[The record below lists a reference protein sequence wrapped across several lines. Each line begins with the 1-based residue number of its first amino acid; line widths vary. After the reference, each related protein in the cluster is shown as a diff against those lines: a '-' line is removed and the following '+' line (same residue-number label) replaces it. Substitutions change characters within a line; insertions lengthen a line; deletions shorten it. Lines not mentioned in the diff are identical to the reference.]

1 MKFSKVLACA
11 LAAVTTASM
20 LAACGNGDE
29 GDTTKGTTTNN
40 DLGSS
45 ANVEETAGTYLIG
58 GIGPLTGENASYG
71 ISVQNGCQIAIDEIN
86 AAGGINGYKLELIF
100 EDDVADEEKAIA
112 AYNRLMDEG
121 ITALVGA
128 VTSGSSIAVGQESV
142 NDGILQITPS
152 GSAAKCTEGFNAFR
166 ICFTDPLQGQTM
178 ARYISEQGITK
189 VAILYNNADEY
200 SSGITE
206 AFIAEAETLG
216 IEIVANETFSTD
228 DVDFKTQLTTI
239 KATDAECLFL
249 PVYYDKAALITEQ
262 AVTVGLELP
271 YFGCDGWD
279 GIIKQLNGDTSN
291 IEGATFLTP
300 FVATS
305 EKENVKAFVSA
316 YEEAYC
322 STPDQFA
329 ADGYDAIYA
338 IKAAIEVC
346 DGDVT
351 NENLVAAMTEI
362 TVNGVTGDMTF
373 TAEGEPNKS
382 ALVAVIENGEYVAK

>member
-1 MKFSKVLACA
+1 MTST
-11 LAAVTTASM
+11 AA
-20 LAACGNGDE
+20 
-29 GDTTKGTTTNN
+29 
-40 DLGSS
+40 
-45 ANVEETAGTYLIG
+45 
-58 GIGPLTGENASYG
+58 
-71 ISVQNGCQIAIDEIN
+71 
-86 AAGGINGYKLELIF
+86 
-100 EDDVADEEKAIA
+100 
-112 AYNRLMDEG
+112 
-121 ITALVGA
+121 
-128 VTSGSSIAVGQESV
+128 
-142 NDGILQITPS
+142 
-152 GSAAKCTEGFNAFR
+152 
-166 ICFTDPLQGQTM
+166 
-178 ARYISEQGITK
+178 
-189 VAILYNNADEY
+189 
-200 SSGITE
+200 ITE
-206 AFIAEAETLG
+206 
-216 IEIVANETFSTD
+216 
-228 DVDFKTQLTTI
+228 
-239 KATDAECLFL
+239 
-249 PVYYDKAALITEQ
+249 P
-262 AVTVGLELP
+262 VTVGLELP

-316 YEEAYC
+316 YEEAYG